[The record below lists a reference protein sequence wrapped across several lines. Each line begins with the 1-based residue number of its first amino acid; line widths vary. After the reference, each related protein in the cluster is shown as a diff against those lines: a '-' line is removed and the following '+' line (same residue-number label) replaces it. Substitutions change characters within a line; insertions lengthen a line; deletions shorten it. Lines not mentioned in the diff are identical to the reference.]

1 MSSSS
6 PPGADTGSHAP
17 PERVAYSGDELETAL
32 SALRE
37 QNRRLQARV
46 DELEFAE
53 EERQRAVDELRK
65 RDAELRI
72 ITDSV
77 PVLISYIDRNHHYRF
92 VNRAYELWFGR
103 QTSEVQGKHMRDLL
117 GAPAYEMVRPY
128 LDEALRGRRV
138 SYEMELPYAEGGA
151 RYINATYEPQLG
163 EAGEVEGIVSMVADL
178 SVQKRMADAQQ
189 ALYRELREA
198 ERRVAFLAEASAVL
212 SSSLDYEATVRN
224 VARLIVPN
232 LADWCSIHLL
242 EDDGSLREL
251 ALTFADPEKGR
262 WAESVPKRPFHME
275 APKGIPRVLR
285 TGEPELYPEVD
296 DAALVEVA
304 RDEEE
309 LAVLRQAAI
318 KSAVIVPLSMS
329 GRARGTL
336 TLLMSESGRRYAE
349 PDLRLAE
356 DLARRVALAVD
367 NARLYKEAQ
376 EADKR
381 KDEFLAML
389 AHELRNPLAPIRS
402 AVRVLREHAKDDAR
416 VARQSDM
423 IDRQATHMA
432 RLLDDLLETA
442 RITRGKIELRKEA
455 TDVRD
460 VARRSVDALRATL
473 EERGLDIAIELDHNP
488 VVIEADPAR
497 VEQILVNLL
506 SNAAK
511 YTEPGGRV
519 AVSVAAEATHPG
531 AVIRV
536 RDTGIG
542 LAKDMWSRVF
552 EPFVQADRPLD
563 RSQGGLGI
571 GLTLVKKLCE
581 LHGGSVSIHSEG
593 VGRGTEVTVHLPASS
608 EDRASR
614 PSYPEALEATDKEK
628 EGAARAAARAEATLP
643 AKESQ
648 RVLVVDDNV
657 DSAESLS
664 ELLSLW
670 GYSVNVAHDGPSGIR
685 MALTERPDVVLLDIG
700 LPVIDGYEVARRLRQ
715 EAALSGVRIAAL
727 TGYGQAADRRRSKEA
742 GFDEHLV
749 KPVDPDKLRA
759 LLQTGSTAQAAAPAR
774 G

>member
-1 MSSSS
+1 
-6 PPGADTGSHAP
+6 
-17 PERVAYSGDELETAL
+17 
-32 SALRE
+32 
-37 QNRRLQARV
+37 V

-53 EERQRAVDELRK
+53 QERQRAVDELRK

-77 PVLISYIDRNHHYRF
+77 PVLIAYIDRNHHYRF

-103 QTSEVQGKHMRDLL
+103 QTSEVQGRHIRDVL
-117 GAPAYEMVRPY
+117 GAAAYEMVRPY
-128 LDEALRGRRV
+128 LDEAIQGRKV
-138 SYEMELPYAEGGA
+138 SYEMELPYSEGGP

-189 ALYRELREA
+189 ALYRELRET

-212 SSSLDYEATVRN
+212 SSSLDYEATVGN

-232 LADWCSIHLL
+232 IADWCSIHVL

-251 ALTFADPEKGR
+251 ALSFADPEKSR
-262 WAESVPKRPFHME
+262 WAESVPKRPIYMD

-285 TGEPELYPEVD
+285 TGEPELYTEID

-309 LAVLRQAAI
+309 LAVLRQAAM
-318 KSAVIVPLSMS
+318 KSAIIVPLSMS
-329 GRARGTL
+329 GKVRGTL
-336 TLLMSESGRRYAE
+336 TLLMSESERRYSE
-349 PDLRLAE
+349 PDLRFAE

-402 AVRVLREHAKDDAR
+402 AVRVLREHVKDDAR

-455 TDVRD
+455 TDVRE

-473 EERGLDIAIELDHNP
+473 EERGLDISVELDDGP

-519 AVSVAAEATHPG
+519 AVSVAATEAAEAAQPG

-542 LAKDMWSRVF
+542 LAKEMWSRVF

-614 PSYPEALEATDKEK
+614 PSYPEALEALNKQKDGEAR
-628 EGAARAAARAEATLP
+628 GAAGAEQRAKDA
-643 AKESQ
+643 Q

-664 ELLSLW
+664 ELLSIW
-670 GYSVNVAHDGPSGIR
+670 GYSVNVAHDGPSGIK
-685 MALTERPDVVLLDIG
+685 MALSQRPDVVLLDIG
-700 LPVIDGYEVARRLRQ
+700 LPLMDGYEVARRLRQ
-715 EAALSGVRIAAL
+715 ETALSGVRIAAL

-759 LLQTGSTAQAAAPAR
+759 LLQTGSTAQPAAPLR